1 MVATLGLINTN
12 SGPPVFSRMM
22 SSPHTSPPHR
32 VTFCKEILVRG
43 EVAEDVSDVVEK
55 FIKVAHGPEALE
67 NNRARE
73 NARENIRKKLAME
86 AGREKTDRCDLQI
99 CFVNEFASDDE
110 ASEGDGE
117 APGDRG
123 ALAREDI
130 VKSNISKRVSQI
142 IVPLGGVSEQARG
155 TEDSLETR
163 TSEPVSE
170 FKTQVGDLQAR
181 AREDL
186 VSAREN
192 AKIKLQDIINTRK
205 KLRNR
210 NLFNL
215 LGLPPDTKLNR
226 RTVSKLNVAQLQLI
240 QNDYLSQIQGLNE
253 ELVSLLVRKDDL
265 SMEQDALMTD
275 IEDMSEF
282 VNTRQ

>member
-1 MVATLGLINTN
+1 MVATVSLLNTN
-12 SGPPVFSRMM
+12 SGHPSYFKMM
-22 SSPHTSPPHR
+22 SSPSHGTQTPQPR
-32 VTFCKEILVRG
+32 VSFSKEILVRG
-43 EVAEDVSDVVEK
+43 DMAEDVSDIVEK

-86 AGREKTDRCDLQI
+86 AGREKQDSCDLQI
-99 CFVNEFASDDE
+99 CFVNEFASDDDS
-110 ASEGDGE
+110 SEDHDTM
-117 APGDRG
+117 A

-142 IVPLGGVSEQARG
+142 IVPLAAVSRQGEKS
-155 TEDSLETR
+155 EDSGNGDGE
-163 TSEPVSE
+163 SE
-170 FKTQVGDLQAR
+170 FLAKVSLLHAE

-192 AKIKLQDIINTRK
+192 ARIKLQDIINTRK

-215 LGLPPDTKLNR
+215 LGLPLDTKLNR

-265 SMEQDALMTD
+265 TMEQDALMTD
-275 IEDMSEF
+275 IEDLSQF